1 MNNAFF
7 NFSPSIILSE
17 SSPLESAT
25 RHLMSHRL
33 ASAVIEVCLVA
44 ASNFGGST
52 RGITFESD
60 EDTVPDMQ
68 ILPWESNLYQTY
80 KSMNTGDSTNSIV
93 VSASTSTNP
102 ESARK
107 KCYDTAISCIDE
119 MLSDPNSAH
128 LADAMLGV
136 VSTSLDEEFHHTLY
150 KNLVANN
157 NMDTLLRFSGSI
169 LKKWLHAESL
179 KNNDAINAEVLWRY
193 FTMHGDHMEAGRL
206 IIQAAL
212 STEPL
217 SIEKRSSYL
226 SRALGSY
233 STLEHN
239 GSIAAHQLVEEVQN
253 YVDVLNVQSRINAVV
268 ESNVNL
274 RGMLDA
280 AGLEQLS
287 KTVVSAD
294 DLLNDFAA
302 KLQMWDFCLIIIH
315 CCRKRDVEFDGTIQK
330 LWYTI
335 MSEIL
340 PSRVE
345 DPSANQIAAKLLQ
358 RIHDQSI
365 VEKQDRGGTFETGAW
380 ITSLKTAVITLG
392 SELYGSG
399 ADHTF
404 PVTLVL
410 GELESLRRVFATISC
425 SDIFRDPWPLQAFLD
440 IGCPYIVIVQAY
452 DSLLSMAES
461 EGAEVSER

>member
-1 MNNAFF
+1 
-7 NFSPSIILSE
+7 
-17 SSPLESAT
+17 
-25 RHLMSHRL
+25 
-33 ASAVIEVCLVA
+33 
-44 ASNFGGST
+44 
-52 RGITFESD
+52 
-60 EDTVPDMQ
+60 
-68 ILPWESNLYQTY
+68 
-80 KSMNTGDSTNSIV
+80 
-93 VSASTSTNP
+93 
-102 ESARK
+102 
-107 KCYDTAISCIDE
+107 
-119 MLSDPNSAH
+119 
-128 LADAMLGV
+128 
-136 VSTSLDEEFHHTLY
+136 
-150 KNLVANN
+150 
-157 NMDTLLRFSGSI
+157 
-169 LKKWLHAESL
+169 
-179 KNNDAINAEVLWRY
+179 
-193 FTMHGDHMEAGRL
+193 MHGDHMEAGRL

-274 RGMLDA
+274 RGLLDA

-365 VEKQDRGGTFETGAW
+365 VEKQDRGVTFETGAW

-425 SDIFRDPWPLQAFLD
+425 SDIFRNPWPLQAFLD

-461 EGAEVSER
+461 EGAEVSERFHFLGCIGESLKKWIKDANTWAETENKQRNQLLRAIAGGLRNNIADYRSKIDGNESELGKRIELLFTEVSEGLSRF